1 VAQLLQTR
9 DPHDTRPVLI
19 MAHDEGRFGRI
30 NRPRRCWAPKP
41 LRPTVPRRI
50 VREFVY
56 VFATVCAQLGRVTT
70 LVLPPANTEMMAL
83 FLAHLAQACRGYF
96 IILLVDRAGW
106 HLTPRLAVPDNIRLL
121 PQPAGSPELNPAEHI
136 WEELREKALPNMAF
150 SSLLPL
156 VNRLCA
162 GIRDLSAD
170 AERVRSL
177 TDFPYLR
184 NPF

>member
-1 VAQLLQTR
+1 VAQALRTR
-9 DPHDTRPVLI
+9 DPRDTRPVLI

-41 LRPTVPRRI
+41 LRPTVPRQI

-56 VFATVCAQLGRVTT
+56 VFATVCAQLGRLTAS
-70 LVLPPANTEMMAL
+70 VLPLANTERMAL
-83 FLAHLAQACRGYF
+83 FLAHLAREFRESF
-96 IILLVDRAGW
+96 IVLLVDRAGW

-121 PQPAGSPELNPAEHI
+121 PQPAGSPELNPTEHI
-136 WEELREKALPNMAF
+136 WEDLRETALPNMGF
-150 SSLLPL
+150 TSLPPL
-156 VNRLCA
+156 VNRLCT
-162 GIRDLSAD
+162 GMRELSVEAQ
-170 AERVRSL
+170 RVRSL